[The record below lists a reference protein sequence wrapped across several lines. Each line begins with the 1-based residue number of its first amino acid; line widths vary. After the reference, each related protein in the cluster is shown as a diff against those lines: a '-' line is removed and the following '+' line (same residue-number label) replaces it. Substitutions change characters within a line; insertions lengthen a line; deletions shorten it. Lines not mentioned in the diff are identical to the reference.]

1 MNFLNVAAMKTNR
14 FTWGL
19 VIITLAGLLSSCKDF
34 VEPSISGGKVTL
46 EAPGNKYQSVSY
58 TVNFWWDQVDDA
70 LTYRL
75 QVVSPRFDSVSVLV
89 MDTVVKKN
97 TFTLVL
103 TPGSYQWR
111 VRAENGSSQTPYA
124 EPYSFNVL
132 YSSIKQQNV
141 LLLSPASGF
150 LTNQNPVTLQ
160 WTSLYGA
167 TKYQLEIDTNN
178 FVNESAVLV
187 NQVYPGLQVNYTFPK
202 DQTYQWR
209 VRAQND
215 TAQARWSAI
224 NVMTYNHTAPG
235 VVTLVAPSNKQTV
248 SLPVSLQWNSVA
260 KATKYKLYVLKS
272 DSTTLYNQSFPA
284 SLTSTNYSFNLGT
297 SGNKIYWKVTAV
309 DAFGNEGLPSTLRSF
324 SLQ

>member
-1 MNFLNVAAMKTNR
+1 METNR
-14 FTWGL
+14 LTWGL
-19 VIITLAGLLSSCKDF
+19 IIVTLMGFLSSCKDF
-34 VEPSISGGKVTL
+34 IEPSISGSKVTL
-46 EAPGNKYQSVSY
+46 EAPGNKYQSTSY
-58 TVNFWWDQVDDA
+58 TVNFWWDQVDNA

-75 QVVSPRFDSVSVLV
+75 QVVSPRFDSVGVLV

-97 TFTLVL
+97 TFVL
-103 TPGSYQWR
+103 TMNPGNYQWR
-111 VRAENGSSQTPYA
+111 VRAENGSSQTPYSD
-124 EPYSFNVL
+124 PYSFSVL

-141 LLLSPASGF
+141 LLTSPASGF
-150 LTNQNPVTLQ
+150 LTNLNSVTLQ

-178 FVNESAVLV
+178 FVNESAVIL

-209 VRAQND
+209 VRAEND
-215 TAQARWSAI
+215 TAQAKWSAI
-224 NVMTYNHTAPG
+224 NVITYNHTAPG
-235 VVTLVAPSNKQTV
+235 VVTLVSPTNKQTV

-284 SLTSTNYSFNLGT
+284 VLTTTNYSFNLGT
-297 SGNKIYWKVTAV
+297 SGDKIYWKVTAV